1 MRLLSDR
8 SGFRDAGH
16 SMDGSTSC
24 MEANPIDA
32 RTEDASIQLA
42 APSAG
47 LSVAVMVRTRV
58 RAMERRRTIRLLSDK
73 GLVSI
78 GRKSKDL
85 PGAGWPLRDISEG
98 GLCFAIP
105 EDMPGLP
112 GQGENVVVT
121 VEFGSAIK
129 GIGKG
134 GNQLSATVRRV
145 KKAGRGE
152 REVSLE
158 FTGLS
163 PADRERIRGTVLDL
177 AMDKVQKGSSVLAR
191 PPRASDGKGEPRL
204 GDILVAQSTVSRDD
218 MERFVRENLDET
230 GPLGR
235 QLVAKGLVD
244 ETEVAKALAE
254 QSGLRYADLT
264 AEGIDLLKV
273 RRFGSDYLTR
283 HLFVPVSMD
292 AERVTLAAA
301 APLAK
306 GVVESIAKL
315 CNRRATV
322 AIASERQI
330 VSVIQKAFHIAR
342 NRRRSV
348 RFPTGLSVRFKF
360 YDKDWGRLHAEV
372 LVGLTKDVSEGG
384 LLFVG
389 PSPKGVS
396 LKQESLHIGVHLF
409 LPNQDE
415 PVRAPCELIRTT
427 PVRSDDGD
435 GSLVLYGV
443 KVLGISEADRK
454 RLNLYR
460 LGEYVRRTA
469 VGGRAPLQVV

>member
-1 MRLLSDR
+1 
-8 SGFRDAGH
+8 
-16 SMDGSTSC
+16 
-24 MEANPIDA
+24 
-32 RTEDASIQLA
+32 
-42 APSAG
+42 
-47 LSVAVMVRTRV
+47 
-58 RAMERRRTIRLLSDK
+58 
-73 GLVSI
+73 
-78 GRKSKDL
+78 
-85 PGAGWPLRDISEG
+85 
-98 GLCFAIP
+98 
-105 EDMPGLP
+105 MPGLP
-112 GQGENVVVT
+112 EQGEDVVVT
-121 VEFGSAIK
+121 VEFGSAVK

-134 GNQLSATVRRV
+134 GSQLSATVRRV

-177 AMDKVQKGSSVLAR
+177 AMDKVHKGKRALAR
-191 PPRASDGKGEPRL
+191 PPRVNDGKGELRL

-218 MERFVRENLDET
+218 MERFVSEDFDEA

-244 ETEVAKALAE
+244 ETEVARALAE
-254 QSGLRYADLT
+254 QSGLRYVDLT

-301 APLAK
+301 APLTK
-306 GVVESIAKL
+306 EVIESVAKL

-330 VSVIQKAFHIAR
+330 VSVIQKAFHISR

-348 RFPTGLSVRFKF
+348 RFPAGLSVRFKF
-360 YDKDWGRLHAEV
+360 YDKDWGHLHDKV

-389 PSPKGVS
+389 PSPAGVS
-396 LKQESLHIGVHLF
+396 LEGDTLHIGVHLF
-409 LPNQDE
+409 LPSQDE
-415 PVRAPCELIRTT
+415 PVRAPCELVRTT
-427 PVRSDDGD
+427 LVRSHEGD

-443 KVLGISEADRK
+443 RVLGITEADRT
-454 RLNLYR
+454 RLNLFR

-469 VGGRAPLQVV
+469 LGGRAPMQKM